1 MTKVRTT
8 VTKHTNTP
16 STLMDKIYLDH
27 NATTPVAP
35 EVSEGMLKHL
45 TTEWGNPSSTYAFGA
60 KLKTDIEGARRCVAE
75 LLGSMSS
82 EVIFTGSATES
93 INTALWS
100 CSENSKGPRTIVTSA
115 VEHSATL
122 NFCSHA
128 CTRGV
133 KTTYIGV
140 NSNGEL
146 NMDQLEQS
154 LEANPSIVSLMWVNN
169 ETGVLLPIKEISELC
184 LMRGIPLHVDAVQA
198 AGKIPISFNG
208 LKGVTYLSLS
218 AHKINGPKGIGV
230 LLARK
235 NAPFIPLINGGHQEK
250 GRRGG
255 TENVPGIIGLGI
267 AAGLLSKRANL
278 TTQNTLKLQK
288 MLEDGILNI
297 AENAVINGQAASRVT
312 NTTSVTFPGIESES
326 LLLMLDK
333 DGICASSGSACL
345 ADSEG
350 PSHVIKA
357 MHPDS
362 SQARETIRFSTG
374 ESNNESEI
382 AKTLSCLERAI
393 RKLAK

>member
-1 MTKVRTT
+1 MG
-8 VTKHTNTP
+8 
-16 STLMDKIYLDH
+16 KIYLDH

-35 EVSEGMLKHL
+35 EVSEAMLKYL

-60 KLKTDIEGARRCVAE
+60 KLKGEIEGARRSVAE
-75 LLGSMSS
+75 LLNSLSS
-82 EVIFTGSATES
+82 EVIFTSSATES

-100 CSENSKGPRTIVTSA
+100 CTGNGDKDKTIVTSV

-122 NFCSHA
+122 NFCGRA
-128 CTRGV
+128 KERGARV
-133 KTTYIGV
+133 NYIDV

-146 NMDQLEQS
+146 NLDQLREA
-154 LEANPSIVSLMWVNN
+154 LEKKPSIVSLMWVNN
-169 ETGVLLPIKEISELC
+169 ETGVIFPIEDISVLC
-184 LMRGIPLHVDAVQA
+184 LKHGIPLHVDAVQA
-198 AGKIPISFNG
+198 VGKIPVYFSK
-208 LKGVTYLSLS
+208 LKGITYLSLS

-235 NAPFIPLINGGHQEK
+235 TAPFIPLINGGHQER

-255 TENVPGIIGLGI
+255 TENVPGIIGLGV
-267 AAGLLSKRANL
+267 AANITHKRVTANSQS
-278 TTQNTLKLQK
+278 TRKIQQI
-288 MLEDGILNI
+288 LEDGILRI
-297 AENAVINGQAASRVT
+297 RSDAVINGQGAKRVS

-333 DGICASSGSACL
+333 EGICASSGSACL

-357 MHPDS
+357 MHPS
-362 SQARETIRFSTG
+362 TSQARETVRLSTG
-374 ESNNESEI
+374 THNSEEEAYEI
-382 AKTLSCLERAI
+382 LNILERSI